1 MVAYLILTAA
11 LRKGRHKVALK
22 GQEISAPHGA
32 QRNVGLHKERHRQ
45 GVLQGR
51 RISAPHGVQ
60 REFMEMLS
68 VYATPEAVTLLDDAR
83 LQSLAQETGN
93 LKRRT
98 RYILLLSC
106 LLTLTLLLL
115 YARRTKSA

>member
-1 MVAYLILTAA
+1 ME
-11 LRKGRHKVALK
+11 RSGMW
-22 GQEISAPHGA
+22 G

-45 GVLQGR
+45 GVLKER

-68 VYATPEAVTLLDDAR
+68 VYATPEAVTLLDNAR

-106 LLTLTLLLL
+106 LLTLILLLL